1 MNPLPDWK
9 PRRPEPGLRDSLFGQ
24 PPASRARAPRPSPL
38 WPSVGLVL
46 AMSWSGALMFW
57 IHGDV
62 GPAPER
68 PALDVSSALG
78 LVAQN
83 SVPVAYA
90 SFAFT
95 NASLVPST
103 NASFS
108 GTNSARY

>member
-9 PRRPEPGLRDSLFGQ
+9 PRRPAPELRASLFDRPPVPR
-24 PPASRARAPRPSPL
+24 PPARHPGSL

-46 AMSWSGALMFW
+46 AMSWSGALLMW
-57 IHGDV
+57 YRGDAGV
-62 GPAPER
+62 AHPR
-68 PALDVSSALG
+68 PVLDVSSALG

-83 SVPVAYA
+83 SVPVSYA

-95 NASLVPST
+95 NAILPPST

-108 GTNSARY
+108 GTNSVRD

>member
-9 PRRPEPGLRDSLFGQ
+9 PRPPAPELRESLFGH
-24 PPASRARAPRPSPL
+24 PPAPRTRTPRATTL

-46 AMSWSGALMFW
+46 AMSWSGALMLW

-62 GPAPER
+62 VPARER

-95 NASLVPST
+95 NASLLPST

-108 GTNSARY
+108 GTNSARN